1 MSNDDPKDFDP
12 TEAKVVFA
20 EGFFEALDAMEMP
33 VEEQQ
38 KLLDELKAAIDS
50 GEFFK
55 NARPITE
62 EEYEELV
69 EEGILP
75 ALDDDDVGSKPPTI
89 N

>member
-1 MSNDDPKDFDP
+1 MSQDIQAFLQLHN
-12 TEAKVVFA
+12 ALAAVALVL
-20 EGFFEALDAMEMP
+20 EALDAMEMP

-38 KLLDELKAAIDS
+38 NLLDELKAAIDS

-69 EEGILP
+69 EEGILS